1 MRAGIRPRAPAM
13 TSHLRL
19 FLGGTEQAAA
29 LGAAALLFVLLAA
42 LGRGATGPRAIP
54 EAAPIYGWSAA
65 AALILALH
73 ILFGLGFSLAGWAAI
88 GAGGIAAA
96 GLVLRREA
104 PLAPILIR
112 AALVALPLLALA
124 AAHRASEW
132 DEFSH
137 WAGAVRYL
145 LEKDALPTRA
155 DPDHGLQFPAYPFAF
170 PILSALASQLAGKLL
185 EGAGAVFNV
194 LLLLCY
200 GALAIR
206 LAVLGAGG
214 GAGRPDAS
222 PPAFAAWTAAA
233 FAVAAATILNPSFV
247 QKIVL
252 TNYADTATGVV
263 AAFAGVLAWLALNA
277 LAEGR
282 DGAAHGLAWQLGLA
296 GALFVAIKQVNAV
309 VLALIFAA
317 AFLVAIRDP
326 ALKLK
331 KLLPLAPAAV
341 LPPLLMYVLWRYHVA
356 TAVGATGEFGLMP
369 VAQWIVG
376 QIPSILWRMA
386 TIAAK
391 KGVYFGLMLVA
402 VGIGLRALWRCRSA
416 FDRLALI
423 AAAVF
428 LGYNAFL
435 LFAYVA
441 SFGEGEGTRAASFW
455 RYNMH
460 IALLGAAFFAHLAGI
475 LWRRFRGGR
484 ALPRAVGIFTL
495 VLVIALPVALAPKL
509 RFDREPPKPH
519 FRAVA
524 EALVGIVPRAARL
537 VILDPA
543 GSGESGIMAAYHLR
557 RADRRIGFISAY
569 SGFNETRA
577 REVFVAAPPDYV
589 LVHSGAALVRAATGL
604 DLREEESTLLRRE
617 SGGWAVVGR
626 WPYPGPKAAR
636 P

>member
-1 MRAGIRPRAPAM
+1 MN
-13 TSHLRL
+13 SHLHL
-19 FLGGTEQAAA
+19 FLGGPDQAAA
-29 LGAAALLFVLLAA
+29 LGAVAVLFVLLAA
-42 LGRGATGPRAIP
+42 LGRALTGQRAIP

-65 AALILALH
+65 AAAILALH

-88 GAGGIAAA
+88 VAGGVAAA
-96 GLVLRREA
+96 IFAYRRETL
-104 PLAPILIR
+104 LAPILVR
-112 AALVALPLLALA
+112 AALVALPLLLLA

-137 WAGAVRYL
+137 WAGATRYL
-145 LEKDALPTRA
+145 FEKGALPTRA
-155 DPDHGLQFPAYPFAF
+155 DPDHGLQLPAYPFAF
-170 PILSALASQLAGKLL
+170 PILNALAAQLAGKFL
-185 EGAGAVFNV
+185 ESAGAVSNV

-200 GALAIR
+200 GALAVR
-206 LAVLGAGG
+206 LATLGARGG
-214 GAGRPDAS
+214 TDRPEAS
-222 PPAFAAWTAAA
+222 PVPFAAWTAAA
-233 FAVAAATILNPSFV
+233 FAVAATTILNPSFV

-252 TNYADTATGVV
+252 TNYADTATAVV
-263 AAFAGVLAWLALNA
+263 AAFVGVLAWLALNA

-282 DGAAHGLAWQLGLA
+282 DDAARGLAWQLGLT
-296 GALFVAIKQVNAV
+296 GMLLVAIKQFNIV

-317 AFLVAIRDP
+317 AILVALRDP

-331 KLLPLAPAAV
+331 MLLPLAPAAI
-341 LPPLLMYVLWRYHVA
+341 LPPLLMYALWRHHVA

-376 QIPSILWRMA
+376 HVPSILWRMA

-402 VGIGLRALWRCRSA
+402 VGFGFRALWRCQSA

-423 AAAVF
+423 AATTF

-460 IALLGAAFFAHLAGI
+460 LALLGAAFFAFAAGV
-475 LWRRFRGGR
+475 LWRRFRGAR
-484 ALPRAVGIFTL
+484 TLPPAVGIFAL
-495 VLVIALPVALAPKL
+495 ILVIALPVALAPKL
-509 RFDREPPKPH
+509 RFDLDPPKPH

-524 EALVGIVPRAARL
+524 EGLIGVVPREARL
-537 VILDPA
+537 LVFDAI
-543 GSGESGIMAAYHLR
+543 GTGESGIITFYHLR
-557 RADRRIGFISAY
+557 RADRRLGTISLFAGFDTDRTKRLFAD
-569 SGFNETRA
+569 N
-577 REVFVAAPPDYV
+577 PPDFV
-589 LVHSGAALVRAATGL
+589 LVHSGAALVAAATGL
-604 DLREEESTLLRRE
+604 ALGENESLLLRRAAD
-617 SGGWAVVGR
+617 GWAIVKR
-626 WPYPGPKAAR
+626 WPYPDRMAAR

>member
-1 MRAGIRPRAPAM
+1 M

-19 FLGGTEQAAA
+19 FLEGTEQAAA
-29 LGAAALLFVLLAA
+29 LGAAAVLFVLLAA
-42 LGRGATGPRAIP
+42 LGRVLTGPRAIP
-54 EAAPIYGWSAA
+54 EAAPIYGWSAVVA
-65 AALILALH
+65 AILAPH
-73 ILFGLGFSLAGWAAI
+73 ILFGLGFFLAGWSSIA
-88 GAGGIAAA
+88 AGGIAAVW
-96 GLVLRREA
+96 LVVGRKT
-104 PLAPILIR
+104 PLAPILVR
-112 AALVALPLLALA
+112 AAVVALPLLLLA

-145 LEKDALPTRA
+145 IEKGALPTRA

-170 PILSALASQLAGKLL
+170 PILSALVSLLAGKFL
-185 EGAGAVFNV
+185 EGAGAVANV
-194 LLLLCY
+194 FLLLCY
-200 GALAIR
+200 GALAVR
-206 LAVLGAGG
+206 LAALGAGRDTDPSQ
-214 GAGRPDAS
+214 A
-222 PPAFAAWTAAA
+222 PPALFAAWTAAA

-282 DGAAHGLAWQLGLA
+282 DGDARGLAWQFGLA
-296 GALFVAIKQVNAV
+296 GAVFVAIKQVNVV
-309 VLALIFAA
+309 VLAVILYS
-317 AFLVAIRDP
+317 AFLVAFRDP

-331 KLLPLAPAAV
+331 RLLPLAPAAV
-341 LPPLLMYVLWRYHVA
+341 LPPLLVYVLWRYHVA
-356 TAVGATGEFGLMP
+356 ASVGGTGEFGLMP
-369 VAQWIVG
+369 VAKWIVG

-402 VGIGLRALWRCRSA
+402 VGLGFRALWRCRSA

-423 AAAVF
+423 AAATF

-460 IALLGAAFFAHLAGI
+460 IALLGAAFFAYLAGV
-475 LWRRFRGGR
+475 LWRRFRGER
-484 ALPRAVGIFTL
+484 RLPRAAGIFML

-524 EALVGIVPRAARL
+524 EALVGVVPREARL
-537 VILDPA
+537 LVFDIE
-543 GSGESGIMAAYHLR
+543 GSGESGVITFYHLR
-557 RADRRIGFISAY
+557 RADRRVGFVSAFA
-569 SGFNETRA
+569 GFDADRTKKLFTEN
-577 REVFVAAPPDYV
+577 PPDFV
-589 LVHSGAALVRAATGL
+589 LVHSGANLVAAATGL
-604 DLREEESTLLRRE
+604 ALRKNESALLSRAA
-617 SGGWAVVGR
+617 GGWTVVNR
-626 WPYPGPKAAR
+626 WPYPGAEALH
-636 P
+636 